1 MNSSSPARP
10 VLDAEAAA
18 FLLRP
23 GVSLAAATC
32 DESNVPRIGRC
43 VGCRVSKDRSSVT
56 VLIASQQYQ
65 AFFEALRA
73 TRAIAV
79 VCSLPSTHRT
89 IQLKGSEAV
98 IEPLA
103 RGDVD
108 IVASFVDSFVIEL
121 ASLGYPEDLARA
133 YHWCDPAELRAV
145 RFMPAAA
152 FEQTPGPG
160 AGAPLARSA

>member
-1 MNSSSPARP
+1 MNSPSAAQP

-23 GVSLAAATC
+23 GVSIAAATR

-43 VGCRVSKDRSSVT
+43 VGCRVSEDRSSIT
-56 VLIASQQYQ
+56 LLLASQQYQ
-65 AFFEALRA
+65 AFSDALRA

-79 VCSLPSTHRT
+79 VVSLPSTHRT
-89 IQLKGSEAV
+89 MQLKGSDAV

-103 RGDVD
+103 PGDAG
-108 IVASFVDSFVIEL
+108 IVASYVDSFVREL
-121 ASLGYPEDLARA
+121 ASLGYSEDLARA
-133 YHWCDPAELRAV
+133 YHWCDAAELRAV
-145 RFMPAAA
+145 RFMPAEA

-160 AGAPLARSA
+160 AGAPLARPA